1 MARARNIKP
10 GFFKNEILGEMP
22 MEARMLFIGLWT
34 LADREGRL
42 EDRPKRIKMEL
53 FPYDS
58 FDVDPMLSRLQADGF
73 LTRYEVGGFRFIQIE
88 NFVKHQDPHYKEKA
102 SEIPPPE
109 GVEDIIKATA
119 VTRGQRVRIL
129 ERDGYRCQSCGAESH
144 LCIDHVIPVSR
155 GGDSSDDNLQVLCHS
170 CNTKKGNK
178 LDGEEK
184 GQKKS
189 IHRPGAVIARANVG
203 SNSNQQKCPSP
214 SDSLSSDSLIPDS
227 LIPDSLTPSNEG
239 VARTLQGE
247 ACMAM
252 KTAGMAG
259 VNPSHPKLT
268 ALLEAGITVPELVAA
283 AADAVAKGKPF
294 AYALASAEGR
304 RRDAATAP
312 LPNVQPDAPVET
324 YAQRAARQRMEEV
337 APMAARKAP
346 GSAFD
351 AAQRFM
357 RGDVVDVTPAPQQL
371 QVM

>member
-10 GFFKNEILGEMP
+10 GFFKNEVLAEMP

-58 FDVDPMLSRLQADGF
+58 FDVDPMLSRLQEDGF
-73 LTRYEVGGFRFIQIE
+73 LTRYDVGGVRFIQIE

-119 VTRGQRVRIL
+119 VTRGHRVRIL

-189 IHRPGAVIARANVG
+189 IHRPGAVIARPNVG
-203 SNSNQQKCPSP
+203 SNSNQQKCTSP
-214 SDSLSSDSLIPDS
+214 SDSLSSDSLNPDS
-227 LIPDSLTPSNEG
+227 LNPDSLNPDSLNLES
-239 VARTLQGE
+239 AQPRRASRRTQIDPDFYPNDANLQQFNKTGLNLGDE
-247 ACMAM
+247 IGKFLNHHQAKGSLMADWQ
-252 KTAGMAG
+252 
-259 VNPSHPKLT
+259 
-268 ALLEAGITVPELVAA
+268 AA
-283 AADAVAKGKPF
+283 WRTWVAKAAEFQKSKPTGETPYQRSKRELF
-294 AYALASAEGR
+294 ERATGQSRTVYQPNSEFVEALGA
-304 RRDAATAP
+304 
-312 LPNVQPDAPVET
+312 
-324 YAQRAARQRMEEV
+324 
-337 APMAARKAP
+337 
-346 GSAFD
+346 
-351 AAQRFM
+351 
-357 RGDVVDVTPAPQQL
+357 L
-371 QVM
+371 Q

>member
-10 GFFKNEILGEMP
+10 GFFKNEVLAEMP

-73 LTRYEVGGFRFIQIE
+73 LTRYDVGGVRFIQIE

-189 IHRPGAVIARANVG
+189 IHRPGAVIARPNVG
-203 SNSNQQKCPSP
+203 SNSNQQKCTSP

-227 LIPDSLTPSNEG
+227 LNPDSLIEAKASSSSAKPDALPPCPHAELIDLFGQHLPMLPQPKVEAWSGARAKALQTRWRWVLTAKKRDGTRYATNRNEALAWFSRYFNF
-239 VARTLQGE
+239 VARSDFLSGRDGKWTGCDLGWLANETNFAKVIQGNYDNRE
-247 ACMAM
+247 
-252 KTAGMAG
+252 
-259 VNPSHPKLT
+259 
-268 ALLEAGITVPELVAA
+268 LEAA
-283 AADAVAKGKPF
+283 
-294 AYALASAEGR
+294 
-304 RRDAATAP
+304 
-312 LPNVQPDAPVET
+312 
-324 YAQRAARQRMEEV
+324 
-337 APMAARKAP
+337 
-346 GSAFD
+346 
-351 AAQRFM
+351 
-357 RGDVVDVTPAPQQL
+357 
-371 QVM
+371 